1 MLFIFAFGLFLMY
14 NKNRLLNNYLK
25 YFMAKRATALI
36 AHVKSKHSPKTK
48 KRLEAKKVMLAAKND
63 KKKSVAK
70 RKA

>member
-1 MLFIFAFGLFLMY
+1 
-14 NKNRLLNNYLK
+14 
-25 YFMAKRATALI
+25 MAKRATALI

-48 KRLEAKKVMLAAKND
+48 KRLEAKKIMLAAKND